1 MKKIL
6 LVDDDMATLKG
17 LQMCFGSKNF
27 PAISA
32 TNVSA
37 AKQLFDTE
45 EISLVCTD
53 WDLPGG
59 KTGLDILTYA
69 RERNIPVVFLTGH
82 DEDNYEKI
90 ALEKGAVRYYIK
102 GQFSYLKFR
111 DDLIELANRE

>member
-6 LVDDDMATLKG
+6 LVDDDMATLQG

-27 PAISA
+27 PTISA

-45 EISLVCTD
+45 DISLVCTD

-69 RERNIPVVFLTGH
+69 RERNIPVVFLKFTPPFRLTKRVSELFRKTENAVVPFRKRGNTG
-82 DEDNYEKI
+82 
-90 ALEKGAVRYYIK
+90 R
-102 GQFSYLKFR
+102 
-111 DDLIELANRE
+111 

>member
-27 PAISA
+27 PTISA

-82 DEDNYEKI
+82 DESFLYT
-90 ALEKGAVRYYIK
+90 AVSCTA
-102 GQFSYLKFR
+102 GFR
-111 DDLIELANRE
+111 RIVCISASFLTEILF

>member
-27 PAISA
+27 PTISA

-59 KTGLDILTYA
+59 KTG
-69 RERNIPVVFLTGH
+69 TGH
-82 DEDNYEKI
+82 IDLCEGK
-90 ALEKGAVRYYIK
+90 KHSCS
-102 GQFSYLKFR
+102 FS
-111 DDLIELANRE
+111 DGT

>member
-6 LVDDDMATLKG
+6 LVDDDTATLKG
-17 LQMCFGSKNF
+17 LQMCFGLKNF
-27 PAISA
+27 PTIST
-32 TNVSA
+32 TNVSV

-69 RERNIPVVFLTGH
+69 RERNDVV
-82 DEDNYEKI
+82 
-90 ALEKGAVRYYIK
+90 
-102 GQFSYLKFR
+102 S
-111 DDLIELANRE
+111 

>member
-27 PAISA
+27 PTISA

-82 DEDNYEKI
+82 DEDNYETVV
-90 ALEKGAVRYYIK
+90 GSGYRFVV
-102 GQFSYLKFR
+102 
-111 DDLIELANRE
+111 

>member
-27 PAISA
+27 PTISA

-53 WDLPGG
+53 WDLPDLCEG
-59 KTGLDILTYA
+59 KK
-69 RERNIPVVFLTGH
+69 H
-82 DEDNYEKI
+82 SCS
-90 ALEKGAVRYYIK
+90 
-102 GQFSYLKFR
+102 FS
-111 DDLIELANRE
+111 DGT

>member
-27 PAISA
+27 PTISA

-53 WDLPGG
+53 WD
-59 KTGLDILTYA
+59 A
-69 RERNIPVVFLTGH
+69 RWKNRTGH
-82 DEDNYEKI
+82 IDLCEGK
-90 ALEKGAVRYYIK
+90 KHSCS
-102 GQFSYLKFR
+102 FS
-111 DDLIELANRE
+111 DGT

>member
-6 LVDDDMATLKG
+6 LVDDDMETLKG

-27 PAISA
+27 PTISA

-111 DDLIELANRE
+111 DDLIELANKE

>member
-6 LVDDDMATLKG
+6 LVDDDMATLQG

-27 PAISA
+27 PTISA

-45 EISLVCTD
+45 DISLVCTD

-82 DEDNYEKI
+82 DEDRW
-90 ALEKGAVRYYIK
+90 AVRVSDMFHCRLTFHCCQDFIHD
-102 GQFSYLKFR
+102 GFFR
-111 DDLIELANRE
+111 IRKC